1 MVYLVILSASSIE
14 YHFTASAVCAFPYLS
29 EDKGNHK
36 EYETLYKKYIDIESM
51 DPFY

>member
-1 MVYLVILSASSIE
+1 MVYLVILSTSSIE
-14 YHFTASAVCAFPYLS
+14 YHFTASAGCAFPYLS